1 VLSGG
6 LATSVLSCGLLG
18 TSHFVFRF
26 RTLVYKELTAI

>member
-1 VLSGG
+1 VLSGS

-26 RTLVYKELTAI
+26 

>member
-26 RTLVYKELTAI
+26 

>member
-6 LATSVLSCGLLG
+6 LASSVLSCGLLG

-26 RTLVYKELTAI
+26 

>member
-6 LATSVLSCGLLG
+6 LASGVLSCGLLG

-26 RTLVYKELTAI
+26 